1 MKGRNIPEIDT
12 EMASAL
18 KRRDYGG
25 ALKYCCDK
33 ISKGQQE
40 YAYYAGYIYI
50 EILRGPAAEEKGR
63 A

>member
-1 MKGRNIPEIDT
+1 MNERYIPEMDA
-12 EMASAL
+12 ELVSAL
-18 KRRDYGG
+18 KGRDYGG

-33 ISKGQQE
+33 ISENHQE
-40 YAYYAGYIYI
+40 YAYYAGYIYV